1 MGTITELLTKASEK
15 LGIAVD
21 LVYDVVVQQSKVV
34 LVWNILAI
42 IGLLILSAVL
52 WKIGTKLIKHY
63 DEVLDDWCAIL
74 GWTCRACAGF
84 FPVILIPEMIREC
97 VQILVN
103 PPIWILEY
111 LTNLFK

>member
-1 MGTITELLTKASEK
+1 MGTIAELLTKASEK

-21 LVYDVVVQQSKVV
+21 LVYDVVAQQSKVV
-34 LVWNILAI
+34 LVWNILTI
-42 IGLLILSAVL
+42 IGLLILSVVL

-63 DEVLDDWCAIL
+63 DEVLDDWCAVL

-84 FPVILIPEMIREC
+84 LPVLLIPEMIRGC